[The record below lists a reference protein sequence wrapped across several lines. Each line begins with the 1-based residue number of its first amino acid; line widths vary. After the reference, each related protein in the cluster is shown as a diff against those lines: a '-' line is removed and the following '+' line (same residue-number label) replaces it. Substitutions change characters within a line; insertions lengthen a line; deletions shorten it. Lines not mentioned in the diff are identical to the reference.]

1 MNAQRKVEW
10 ITPDEYLAMEETT
23 SFRHEYVDGQMY
35 AMTGGTQTHNIICL
49 NLVRATARS
58 PRFGKPCEVFAN
70 DMRVQI
76 ASRNSYYYPDLV
88 VSCRTEPESRW
99 LSSPCL
105 IVEVTSP
112 STAAIDR
119 REKRAHYLTLPS
131 LQSYVLVEQDTA
143 EITVLRR
150 DGSGWTEQ
158 ILALEDELL
167 LDCLELTVPVAEI
180 YARVALSP
188 PEN

>member
-1 MNAQRKVEW
+1 MNAARKLEW
-10 ITPDEYLAMEETT
+10 ITPDEYLAMEEAAA
-23 SFRHEYVDGQMY
+23 FRHEYVDGRIY
-35 AMTGGTQTHNIICL
+35 AMTGVTQSHNIICL
-49 NLVRATARS
+49 NLAAAMRRS
-58 PRFGKPCEVFAN
+58 HRFGKPCEVFAN

-76 ASRNSYYYPDLV
+76 ASRNVYYYPDLA
-88 VSCRTEPESRW
+88 VSCRAEPEGRW

-105 IVEVTSP
+105 IVEVSSP

-131 LQSYVLVEQDTA
+131 LHSYVLVEQDSA

-158 ILALEDELL
+158 ILGLEDELP

-188 PEN
+188 G